1 MSGLLLLSDKI
12 GFLFMSFSHMSAFEK
27 KKNCRIYKFK
37 SITFRRKNWLDA
49 KYIFPF
55 EKEEAN

>member
-1 MSGLLLLSDKI
+1 
-12 GFLFMSFSHMSAFEK
+12 MSAFEK
-27 KKNCRIYKFK
+27 KKNCRIHKFK